1 MKNTLW
7 MLLPAIALTGAAGC
21 AEEEAS
27 LPQVKIVPT
36 IETRVS
42 GLHFETGD
50 RIGLTIVR
58 ETGTYVD
65 NRAMTYDGTAFAADG
80 LLWYNDLNEKSTLTA
95 YYPYAD
101 EGAPTLF
108 SVAADQRPGCASSDL
123 LAAVRKEVTPASAP
137 VAMRFKHLMSQLT
150 ITVENNSSATVES
163 VAVGGF
169 VPTAEVDLTVP
180 SVTVKSGAAAATV
193 MAYEATAG
201 SSYRAVL
208 VPQEGTLTVSVAMSD
223 GKERSREIPA
233 TELAGGRRYD
243 LEVTVSDIDISVG
256 ISGDIEDWEQGGS
269 IGGGSANEAGTIEYG
284 GTTYRTTTIAGREW
298 MAENLRYMPDGATK
312 EAGVWEPA
320 AGNGD
325 PATLGLLY
333 DYATA
338 VGEAAGA
345 AEGPVRG
352 ICPAGWHIPDRDE
365 LTSLAQAESGFL
377 TPAGYWIVSMS
388 GGDGRYGSAD
398 RGYLMGASVEG
409 GKFCCWSYG
418 EGMTA
423 SLSTLNAA
431 YGVSVR
437 CVRD

>member
-1 MKNTLW
+1 
-7 MLLPAIALTGAAGC
+7 MLLSAVVLTGAAGC

-36 IETRVS
+36 IETRVT
-42 GLHFETGD
+42 GLHFDTGD

-65 NRAMTYDGTAFAADG
+65 NREMTYDGTTFAADG
-80 LLWYNDLNEKSTLTA
+80 LLWYNDVNEKSILTA

-101 EGAPTLF
+101 EGVPTLF

-123 LAAVRKEVTPASAP
+123 LAAVRKDVTPASAP
-137 VAMRFKHLMSQLT
+137 VSMRFKHLMSQLT
-150 ITVENNSSATVES
+150 IAVENNSSATVRS
-163 VAVGGF
+163 VVVGGF

-180 SVTVKSGAAAATV
+180 SVTAKSDAAPAAVT
-193 MAYEATAG
+193 AYEATAG

-208 VPQEGTLTVSVAMSD
+208 VPQKGTLSVSVVMSD
-223 GKERSREIPA
+223 GKERSRDIPA
-233 TELAGGRRYD
+233 TELESGRRYD
-243 LEVTVSDIDISVG
+243 LEITVSDIDISVG
-256 ISGDIEDWEQGGS
+256 ISGDIEDWEDGGS
-269 IGGGSANEAGTIEYG
+269 IGSGATDETGTIEYG
-284 GTTYRTTTIAGREW
+284 GATYRTTTIAGREW
-298 MAENLRYMPDGATK
+298 MAENLRFMPDGATK
-312 EAGVWEPA
+312 EAGVWDPA
-320 AGNGD
+320 AGSDD
-325 PATLGLLY
+325 PMTLGLLY

-338 VGEAAGA
+338 VGDAAAA
-345 AEGPVRG
+345 AEGPVQG
-352 ICPAGWHIPDRDE
+352 ICPAGWHIPDREE

-377 TPAGYWIVSMS
+377 TPAGYWIVSLS
-388 GGDGRYGSAD
+388 GGEGRYGSAD

-418 EGMTA
+418 VGMTA
-423 SLSTLNAA
+423 SLSTLNVA